1 MEDKRSIARS
11 IIDHLGISRS
21 INNIVIEEIDSPWQ
35 EKALIKRKKGS
46 IDVKALVWNDEA
58 FLYGRIYRL
67 FLYIAD
73 VLDASF
79 QYNPL
84 ITPDEEKEPRIRDR
98 YNQIWSLYV
107 DSRMERLA
115 IESFF
120 DGVLRKNLFIDL
132 ERGLGW
138 KEAGNIFNALWA
150 KEVFTYPEII
160 DLAYHLEER
169 FPELKEPP
177 GTYHVEKDIAVCLQE
192 PSVKKHMER
201 LSSPTLAAILND
213 LLSFAAYSCKDTMIV
228 PCHYGIVFL
237 FQRKV
242 FIELIPSQD
251 KTLTLSVLDSTS
263 NKYET
268 LEITEGTD
276 LEEVQKKIQ
285 HHYTIMT
292 MHTKSELGGG

>member
-1 MEDKRSIARS
+1 VEDKRSTARS

-46 IDVKALVWNDEA
+46 IDVKTFVWKDEA

-79 QYNPL
+79 QYNPR
-84 ITPDEEKEPRIRDR
+84 ITPDEEKESHIRDR

-120 DGVLRKNLFIDL
+120 DRVLRKNLFIDL

-138 KEAGNIFNALWA
+138 NEAENIFNALWS
-150 KEVFTYPEII
+150 KEVFTYPEIV
-160 DLAYHLEER
+160 DLAYHLEEG

-177 GTYHVEKDIAVCLQE
+177 GTYHIEKDISACLHE
-192 PSVKKHMER
+192 PSVKKNMER
-201 LSSPTLAAILND
+201 LSSPALAAILND

-237 FQRKV
+237 FQRNV

-251 KTLTLSVLDSTS
+251 KTLTLSILDSTS
-263 NKYET
+263 NRYET
-268 LEITEGTD
+268 LAISEETN

-285 HHYTIMT
+285 RHYAIMT
-292 MHTKSELGGG
+292 MHAKSELGG